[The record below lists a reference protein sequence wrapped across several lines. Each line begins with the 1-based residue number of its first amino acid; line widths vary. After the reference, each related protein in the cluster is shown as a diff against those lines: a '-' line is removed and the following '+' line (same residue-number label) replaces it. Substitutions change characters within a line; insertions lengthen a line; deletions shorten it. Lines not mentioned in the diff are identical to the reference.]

1 MSASADSQQS
11 SATLRLAAG
20 AAMISLAPVF
30 VRIVDVP
37 PTTSAFYRTFFGG
50 LILVAWIIV
59 TPRRRLPSGKTLA
72 WLALAGIAFA
82 ADLWAWH
89 RSIWYVGPGL
99 ATLLANFQVFV
110 LGLAGVW
117 LFGET
122 AGWRLWLAIPMSLVG
137 LALII
142 GFEWS
147 GLSETYRWGIA
158 FGLLTAVF
166 YSSYIL
172 ALRGSRHTGTPVSP
186 AAGMAVASLVSAI
199 ALAGAATAGGES
211 LAIPSAA
218 DAGLLA
224 AYALVAQVLG
234 WILISGSLNQVP
246 ASRVGVILLL
256 QPTLAFVWDV
266 LFFGREFGFRELL
279 GATLA
284 LTAIYIGSRRT

>member
-1 MSASADSQQS
+1 MSAGTDSQRS

-37 PTTSAFYRTFFGG
+37 PTASAFYRTFFGG
-50 LILVAWIIV
+50 LILVAWLAI
-59 TPRRRLPSGKTLA
+59 TPRRSLPSGRTLA

-110 LGLAGVW
+110 LGLAGIW

-122 AGWRLWLAIPMSLVG
+122 GGWRLWLAIPMALVG

-142 GFEWS
+142 GFEWG

-172 ALRGSRHTGTPVSP
+172 ALRGSRHTGTPASP
-186 AAGMAVASLVSAI
+186 AAGMAVASLVSAV

-211 LAIPSAA
+211 LAIPSAG

-234 WILISGSLNQVP
+234 WILISGSLKQVP
-246 ASRVGVILLL
+246 ASRVGMILLL

-266 LFFGREFGFRELL
+266 LFFGREFGVRELL
-279 GATLA
+279 GAALA
-284 LTAIYIGSRRT
+284 LTAIYIGSRRA